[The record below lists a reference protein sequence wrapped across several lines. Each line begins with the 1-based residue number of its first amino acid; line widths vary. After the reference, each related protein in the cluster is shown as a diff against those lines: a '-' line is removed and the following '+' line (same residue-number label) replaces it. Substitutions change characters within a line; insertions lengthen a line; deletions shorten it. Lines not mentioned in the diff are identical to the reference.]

1 MHEHH
6 YTTRLV
12 WTGNTGDGTKDYRS
26 YQRNHVISI
35 AGKPDIRG
43 SSDPSFRGDATR
55 YNPEELLLASLSACH
70 MLWVL
75 HLCAVAGII
84 VVEYTDA
91 ASGTLQETSDGG
103 GRFTEATLHPIVTI
117 TDDSRINEMNDLHHR
132 ANKLCFIANSC
143 NFPVRHEPVC
153 EVI

>member
-1 MHEHH
+1 MYEHH

-103 GRFTEATLHPIVTI
+103 GRFTEATLHPVVTI
-117 TDDSRINEMNDLHHR
+117 TDASRISEMNDLHHR

-143 NFPVRHEPVC
+143 NFPVRHQPVC
-153 EVI
+153 NVV